1 MKVAITS
8 KGATLDS
15 PVDPR
20 FGRAPYV
27 IIVDSDSQEFEAL
40 NNLENVNRLKGAGI
54 HAATMISEKGAEVLM
69 TGYCGPNAITT
80 LNAANIKV
88 VLEIGGTVKEAAEL
102 FREGNNSYS
111 DAANTEGHW
120 V

>member
-8 KGATLDS
+8 KGADIDS

-27 IIVDSDSQEFEAL
+27 IIFDSESNEFESL
-40 NNLENVNRLKGAGI
+40 DNLENVNRLKGAGI

-69 TGYCGPNAITT
+69 TGYCGPNAIKT
-80 LNAANIKV
+80 LNAAKIKV
-88 VLEIGGTVKEAAEL
+88 VLEVVGTVKDAVAS
-102 FREGNNSYS
+102 FTVGDFTFS